1 MTQCAVGM
9 QIKSYFKRNLR
20 TCMAS
25 DPYSHWQGSRESKIY
40 NTSKVSYEHLL

>member
-9 QIKSYFKRNLR
+9 QIKSYFKKTPQHLHGKW
-20 TCMAS
+20 S
-25 DPYSHWQGSRESKIY
+25 IHWQGSRESKIY